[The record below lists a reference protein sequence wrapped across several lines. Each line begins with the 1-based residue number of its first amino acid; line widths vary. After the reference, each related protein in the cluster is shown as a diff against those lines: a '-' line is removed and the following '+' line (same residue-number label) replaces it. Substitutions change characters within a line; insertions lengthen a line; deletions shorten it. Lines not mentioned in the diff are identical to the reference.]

1 MRKTNSK
8 RTPAL
13 DAELIGL
20 VEANQRILHGICRAA
35 CPGALHDREDLYQEI
50 TIRALQAYPS
60 FRHESMFS
68 TWLRRIAYNTVSV
81 WRRDQR
87 MKIELRET
95 VPNLPE
101 EQPVETDPDNKI
113 DRLFAGVNMW
123 DGLIL
128 ALILDGEEYTTI
140 ATDLGVKEDTI
151 RKRLERLKKRIINS

>member
-1 MRKTNSK
+1 MKKTDSK

-20 VEANQRILHGICRAA
+20 VEANQRILRGICRAA
-35 CPGALHDREDLYQEI
+35 CPRALHDREDLYQEI

-60 FRHESMFS
+60 FRHESKFS
-68 TWLRRIAYNTVSV
+68 TWLRRIAYNTVST

-87 MKIELRET
+87 LEIELCET

-101 EQPVETDPDNKI
+101 EPPAETDPDNKI
-113 DRLFAGVNMW
+113 DRLFASVDIW

-128 ALILDGEEYTTI
+128 ALILDGEENATI
-140 ATDLGVKEDTI
+140 AKHLGVKEDTI
-151 RKRLERLKKRIINS
+151 RKRLERVKRRIINS